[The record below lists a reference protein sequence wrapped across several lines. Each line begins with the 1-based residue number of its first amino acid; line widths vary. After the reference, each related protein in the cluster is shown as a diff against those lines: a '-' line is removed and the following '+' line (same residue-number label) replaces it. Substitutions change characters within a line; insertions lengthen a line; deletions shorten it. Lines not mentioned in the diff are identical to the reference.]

1 MTKPSKEK
9 NLPSRRLL
17 IMRHAKSDWDMA
29 AATDFD
35 RPLNKRGE
43 RDAPCMGQWLRKNKL
58 IPDWI
63 ISSPALRAKET
74 VLLVCEELG
83 LKKKAIHW
91 EEKLYAAEL
100 KTLLTALA
108 QCPEDRHLVMLV
120 GHNPGLEELLVYLTG
135 MENRMPTAAIAC
147 IQLPQNWGRLKRG
160 SGQLETLIFPKALA
174 D

>member
-1 MTKPSKEK
+1 
-9 NLPSRRLL
+9 
-17 IMRHAKSDWDMA
+17 MRHAKSDWDTG

-43 RDAPCMGQWLRKNKL
+43 HDAPRIGQWLHENKL

-63 ISSPALRAKET
+63 ISSPALRARET
-74 VLLVCEELG
+74 VLLVCDELG

-108 QCPEDRHLVMLV
+108 QCPEDKHLVMLV
-120 GHNPGLEELLVYLTG
+120 GHNPGLEELLIYLTT

-147 IQLPQNWGRLKRG
+147 VRLPEDWGRLKRG
-160 SGQLETLIFPKALA
+160 SGKLEALMFPKGLET
-174 D
+174 